1 MDLAPGT
8 YEVHEWGLMRAGA
21 RDVLEVGTLGPP
33 LQIEPMVVEK
43 PVLYFHVNGTVDLS
57 LASVEA
63 LEGTIREHW
72 PLSQPPVGPVDP
84 SRISWAP
91 LTLRPRDASCA
102 FSGPTDRAAAC
113 NALPLDEVCESLSL
127 SSTVT
132 PDAACVE
139 TASGPSPLLFY
150 RSTSRGLTVPLTAHY
165 LDFGDINVRNDS
177 DQPIPGMLVRF
188 IQGSSGLRI
197 VVASPPAPH
206 EVILVGHEDGGVE
219 AARAALTRSMLE
231 LGLTDS
237 EAQAFLS
244 SWSSQLFPPTE
255 DEIVTEES
263 EESVPDTTTL
273 LYFLP
278 PALAEQVSRLTFS
291 PEPVATRRALAV
303 WTAVE

>member
-1 MDLAPGT
+1 
-8 YEVHEWGLMRAGA
+8 MRAGPG
-21 RDVLEVGTLGPP
+21 DVLEVGTMGPP
-33 LQIEPMVVEK
+33 LRIEPMVVEK

-63 LEGTIREHW
+63 LHGTIREHW
-72 PLSQPPVGPVDP
+72 PLSQPTVGPEDP
-84 SRISWAP
+84 SRVSWAP

-102 FSGPTDRAAAC
+102 FIGPTDRAAAC
-113 NALPLDEVCESLSL
+113 GVLPVDELCESLSL

-150 RSTSRGLTVPLTAHY
+150 RSTSGGLTAPLTAH
-165 LDFGDINVRNDS
+165 LELGDLHVRNDS
-177 DQPIPGMLVRF
+177 DLPIPGMLVRF

-197 VVASPPAPH
+197 IVAPPPAPH
-206 EVILVGHEDGGVE
+206 ERILVGHEDGGVE
-219 AARAALTRSMLE
+219 PARAALSRTMLE
-231 LGLTDS
+231 LGLTSS

-255 DEIVTEES
+255 RSPSEIVT

-278 PALAEQVSRLTFS
+278 PALVEEVSRLTFS
-291 PEPVATRRALAV
+291 PAPVATRRALAV